1 MEDIITQKFN
11 YAIITP
17 YKDYCKLSD
26 RKKSQKTFTDDLD
39 LFEEEDNDVFLMK
52 SHMRDMSNKQTGKIF
67 TLPTKNKK
75 RVNYFYSND
84 DIQERFSL
92 EYLYNH
98 PTSYKTQFE
107 TTKQNQILRHYGK
120 AFSEIS
126 LVTIERSVRLHG
138 DKVTIKLYTQI
149 KTRRFNCIYFKKK
162 FNVQSLTFNLKTGN
176 FVTLNMSKTGKT
188 YSRDF
193 RTNSFNMVRRLIA
206 GNSFLSLNNY
216 VLKNSRIYGECSK
229 IFNDTIFNE
238 KIKESL
244 GIGMG
249 NEQYSSKPD
258 SFIRDIIQKFIE
270 VKKIK
275 VPNGDVEFMLT
286 NFYPT
291 EKFLKKNDRKLL
303 ASVLDLMGIKTKYT
317 IKLLHQ
323 YPNLNLIG
331 LIKLCHYLG
340 SDYSK
345 YIGNLNPIVFEN
357 SYIKNTGTTDPE
369 NNKFIALN
377 IMSNV
382 TRYYLTDTEKENLI
396 KVANDQS
403 YHTESILSQRFMQLI
418 EDHFRMINTIR
429 EYDPSICMKAK
440 TREEFNNEH
449 RELTK
454 MQTAINKG
462 WVIEYKFSE
471 KMVEDVEKPIP
482 LKINLG
488 SNDNPSYC
496 EDLGISFYPVI
507 LKREEDYIEEGNFMH
522 HCVATY
528 SDKDKSIIISVRTK
542 DGMDRVTCEY
552 NCQDGRLIQSRHFC
566 NGLPPADIEHAISDL
581 NKKVQKY
588 ARLGLLH
595 ASEKI
600 KVPLKING
608 TEIKKTEPTT
618 AIDNLFLDLMDI
630 NHQF

>member
-1 MEDIITQKFN
+1 MKDIITQKFN
-11 YAIITP
+11 YAVITP

-26 RKKSQKTFTDDLD
+26 RKRLEKTFTDNLD
-39 LFEEEDNDVFLMK
+39 LFDEEDNDVFLMK
-52 SHMRDMSNKQTGKIF
+52 SHMKDMSKKQTGKIF
-67 TLPTKNKK
+67 TLPIKK
-75 RVNYFYSND
+75 KKKLNYFYSNNE
-84 DIQERFSL
+84 INERFSL
-92 EYLYNH
+92 EYLYNN
-98 PTSYKTQFE
+98 PSNGIPQFE
-107 TTKQNQILRHYGK
+107 TTKQNQIKRHYGRE
-120 AFSEIS
+120 FSEIS
-126 LVTIERSVRLHG
+126 LFTIERSVRLHG
-138 DKVTIKLYTQI
+138 DKLTIKLYTQT
-149 KTRRFNCIYFKKK
+149 KTRRFNCIYFRKK

-188 YSRDF
+188 NSRDF
-193 RTNSFNMVRRLIA
+193 RTNSFNMLRKLIA
-206 GNSFLSLNNY
+206 GNSFLSLKNFIP
-216 VLKNSRIYGECSK
+216 KNSRIYNEYSK
-229 IFNDTIFNE
+229 IFDDTIFNE

-244 GIGMG
+244 GIGIG
-249 NEQYSSKPD
+249 NEQYSMKPD
-258 SFIRDIIQKFIE
+258 SFVRDIIQKFIE

-275 VPNGDVEFMLT
+275 VPNGDVEFILT

-291 EKFLKKNDRKLL
+291 EKYLKKNDRKLL
-303 ASVLDLMGIKTKYT
+303 ASVLDLIGIKTKYT

-331 LIKLCHYLG
+331 LIKLCHYFG

-345 YIGNLNPIVFEN
+345 YISNLNPIVFEN
-357 SYIKNTGTTDPE
+357 SYIKNTNTIDSE
-369 NNKFIALN
+369 NNKFMALN
-377 IMSNV
+377 VITNI
-382 TRYYLTDTEKENLI
+382 TRYYLTDVEKENLI
-396 KVANDQS
+396 RIANDQS
-403 YHTESILSQRFMQLI
+403 YHTESILSQRFMQLV
-418 EDHFRMINTIR
+418 EDHLRMIDTIR
-429 EYDPSICMKAK
+429 EYDSSVYMKAK

-454 MQTAINKG
+454 IQTAINKG

-488 SNDNPSYC
+488 TKDNPSYG

-528 SDKDKSIIISVRTK
+528 ADKDRSIIISVRTK
-542 DGMDRVTCEY
+542 DEMDRVTCEY
-552 NCQDGRLIQSRHFC
+552 NCQDGRLLQARHFC
-566 NGLPPADIEHAISDL
+566 NKQPPADIEHAISDL

-608 TEIKKTEPTT
+608 VEVQKKEPTRI
-618 AIDNLFLDLMDI
+618 AEMWNQFGFL
-630 NHQF
+630 N